1 MCNINDKIGVK
12 AFDLILEKQRIRS
25 GPVACFH
32 DDELIKLCTLML
44 ESEQVIIHLSFFA
57 GDLVPRTYLEG
68 GFRGEK
74 DSFKDKVGN

>member
-44 ESEQVIIHLSFFA
+44 ESEQVIIHLSLFW
-57 GDLVPRTYLEG
+57 GRPRSQNLSG
-68 GFRGEK
+68 GWF
-74 DSFKDKVGN
+74 